1 MTDAARIEMTPNCSL
16 SPRGARWFFG
26 SVCAGMLAIVVPL
39 TLMGYWPVLPFA
51 GLELGLLWWALRGS
65 LARGD
70 HRQIITVTEDTI
82 AIEYYEPPRFDRVVF
97 PRHWA
102 QVRIHGGGSPL
113 QPIRL
118 TVGSHGRRHE
128 IGSFLNEQER
138 LSLAGR
144 LRRLIGQVNE
154 SPPLSLGGS
163 V

>member
-1 MTDAARIEMTPNCSL
+1 VTDAARIEMAPNCSL

-26 SVCAGMLAIVVPL
+26 GLCAGTLAIALPL

-65 LARGD
+65 LARRD

-82 AIEYYEPPRFDRVVF
+82 AIEYCEPPRFDRVVF

-102 QVRIHGGGSPL
+102 QVRIRGGGSPL

-118 TVGSHGRRHE
+118 TVESHGRRHE
-128 IGSFLNEQER
+128 VGSFLNEQER
-138 LSLAGR
+138 LSLAA
-144 LRRLIGQVNE
+144 
-154 SPPLSLGGS
+154 GS
-163 V
+163 VG